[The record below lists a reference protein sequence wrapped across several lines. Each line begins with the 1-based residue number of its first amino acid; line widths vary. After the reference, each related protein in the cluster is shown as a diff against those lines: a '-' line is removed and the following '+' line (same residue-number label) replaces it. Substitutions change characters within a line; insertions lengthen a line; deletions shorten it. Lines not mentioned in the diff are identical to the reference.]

1 MHVVKLRAIDKII
14 PTRVRP
20 GTERDGA
27 AATTAGYLSLTC
39 ASAIL
44 ILYQSRIQIQI
55 KVASASGICAPR
67 HGAQVWSPQRENGR
81 TLIVVEGEVAF
92 PARIIGT
99 YPGAIKPRRCY

>member
-1 MHVVKLRAIDKII
+1 MVKLRAIDKII

-27 AATTAGYLSLTC
+27 AAATAAYLSLTC

-44 ILYQSRIQIQI
+44 ILYQSGRIQIQI

-67 HGAQVWSPQRENGR
+67 HSAQARSPQRENGR